1 VYKDCALKTEKHEYI
16 MINQAYIGIKY
27 YEDNRNQPEIA
38 RLSRQLEQAG
48 YTTVCIARD
57 IEKWGAV
64 HLSPQELM
72 RRTFAVIDE
81 SDLVVM
87 EMSEKGVGL
96 GIEAGY
102 AYAKGKY
109 LLIVLQKKRELS
121 STMAGI
127 ATKIIHY
134 NTLEQLDLS
143 IL

>member
-1 VYKDCALKTEKHEYI
+1 MTK
-16 MINQAYIGIKY
+16 QAYIGIKY

-38 RLSRQLEQAG
+38 QLSHQLEQAG
-48 YTTVCIARD
+48 YTTICIARD
-57 IEKWGAV
+57 IEKWGDI
-64 HLSPQELM
+64 HLTPQELM
-72 RRTFAVIDE
+72 QRTFAVIDQ

-102 AYAKGKY
+102 AYAQGKF
-109 LLIVLQKKRELS
+109 LLVVLQKERELS

-127 ATKIIHY
+127 ATKTIRY
-134 NTLEQLDLS
+134 NTLEQLELS

>member
-1 VYKDCALKTEKHEYI
+1 

-27 YEDNRNQPEIA
+27 YEDNRNQPEIGQ
-38 RLSRQLEQAG
+38 LSRQLEQAG

-57 IEKWGAV
+57 IEKWGDV
-64 HLSPQELM
+64 HLTPQELM
-72 RRTFAVIDE
+72 RRTFAVIDQ
-81 SDLVVM
+81 SDLIVM

-102 AYAKGKY
+102 AYAQGKF
-109 LLIVLQKKRELS
+109 LLIILQKERELS

-127 ATKIIHY
+127 ATKIIRY